1 MKIIDFDKKGNVVR
15 FYLGEDDCNDYWG
28 DDWND
33 APYEHNA
40 GSVYDRYITKYID
53 MYFPFDS
60 LVLEPQNDWR
70 NDGNS
75 HYSKEDMKKGC
86 VPCIIVVPSELA
98 SETYDD
104 TFGYWVGSKNI
115 EKFYFNDPEQKLK
128 ECYYKLYVEKE
139 ADHEQEV

>member
-15 FYLGEDDCNDYWG
+15 FYLGDDNCNDYWG

-40 GSVYDRYITKYID
+40 GSVYGIDIVKCID

-60 LVLEPQNDWR
+60 LVLEPQDDWR
-70 NDGNS
+70 NNGNS
-75 HYSKEDMKKGC
+75 RYSKEDMKNGY

-98 SETYDD
+98 GETYAD

-115 EKFYFNDPEQKLK
+115 EKFYFNDSEQKLK
-128 ECYYKLYVEKE
+128 ECGYMYVEKVYNKNE
-139 ADHEQEV
+139 EC